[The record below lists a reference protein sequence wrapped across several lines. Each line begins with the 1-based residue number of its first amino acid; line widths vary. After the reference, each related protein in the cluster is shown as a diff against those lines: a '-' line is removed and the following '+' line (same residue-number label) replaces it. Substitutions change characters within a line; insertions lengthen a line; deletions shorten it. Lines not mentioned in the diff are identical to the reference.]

1 MTMTYKELQTALKT
15 FRNEGLT
22 QIKLN
27 STKDLLQAEYDRL
40 TETTPPKVKS
50 LIVCDREAIS
60 DVVYAELVAAFNLK
74 DDECLPAWGGFY
86 RYEKPKKS
94 LTEPN
99 IYFVLY
105 EHVNGRSG
113 GNYQVKVTFDE
124 PSTTVIE
131 PEVNPTTDNEIE
143 TDTSEIVITETLTI
157 TFHSFKEI
165 LKQRKSSFRPKK
177 AHGFKIVK
185 EKRYDQLSLTE
196 WLGDTLAFLDDDVII
211 WECDYIAA

>member
-1 MTMTYKELQTALKT
+1 MSYKQLQTALKV
-15 FRNEGLT
+15 FKAEGLT

-27 STKDLLQAEYDRL
+27 GTKASLQAEYDRL

-131 PEVNPTTDNEIE
+131 PEVNPTTDN
-143 TDTSEIVITETLTI
+143 DTSEIVITETLTI
-157 TFHSFKEI
+157 TYHSFKEI
-165 LKQRKSSFRPKK
+165 LSQRKPLHSFRPKK
-177 AHGFKIVK
+177 AHGFKPEK
-185 EKRYDQLSLTE
+185 REKRYDQLTHNE
-196 WLGDTLAFLDDDVII
+196 WLGDTLAFLDDMVYD
-211 WECDYIAA
+211 EDDYMAA

>member
-1 MTMTYKELQTALKT
+1 MSYKQLQTALKA

-22 QIKLN
+22 DIKLN
-27 STKDLLQAEYDRL
+27 GTKASLQAEYDRL
-40 TETTPPKVKS
+40 TETTPSKVKS

-124 PSTTVIE
+124 PSTTAETVETTSETPVIE
-131 PEVNPTTDNEIE
+131 PEINNEI
-143 TDTSEIVITETLTI
+143 I
-157 TFHSFKEI
+157 TFHSFRDI
-165 LKQRKSSFRPKK
+165 IRQRKSLTFRPKK
-177 AHGFKIVK
+177 AHGFKP

-196 WLGDTLAFLDDDVII
+196 WLGDTLAFLDDMCIYED
-211 WECDYIAA
+211 DYIAA